1 MPIDVPSES
10 DDGDFDEFLAQIF
23 SETQEDSQLGL
34 NDLDTVVTND
44 LESSAG
50 VTPVIVGNDTDIV
63 SNDIDLGAC
72 AVTIAN
78 VNGNFAFGPH
88 TFGAPPETHSFT
100 TCGFNNVVS
109 FIGLGSFIFD
119 INVDVSNREVST
131 TRSSVYT
138 EINAGEVTIITDS
151 TTNFKFNANP
161 GQTAT
166 LLFQISPITTVVTTT
181 TTETVCTPVS
191 GCLTSND
198 DIRRF
203 VLDRMVDDNEID
215 LELFFSDEEIN
226 HARSLAVAN
235 YNEIPPYVDAI
246 QLTDCNKDCLVAPI
260 MFLSG
265 IAYYMYIKKLQKLQ
279 KEDID
284 YQAGGM
290 TVSIIK
296 KRIAHIAGN
305 IKIFKQEFLD
315 LAMARKTHINYQSA
329 FGRVG

>member
-1 MPIDVPSES
+1 MPIDVPSGS

-23 SETQEDSQLGL
+23 SETQKDSQLGL

-44 LESSAG
+44 LEFAG
-50 VTPVIVGNDTDIV
+50 ITPVIAGNDFDIT

-72 AVTIAN
+72 AVVIAN
-78 VNGNFAFGPH
+78 VSGKFVFGPH
-88 TFGAPPETHSFT
+88 TFVAPPATHSFT

-119 INVDVSNREVST
+119 INVDVSNREAST
-131 TRSSVYT
+131 TRASAYT
-138 EINAGEVTIITDS
+138 EINAGEVIIVKDS